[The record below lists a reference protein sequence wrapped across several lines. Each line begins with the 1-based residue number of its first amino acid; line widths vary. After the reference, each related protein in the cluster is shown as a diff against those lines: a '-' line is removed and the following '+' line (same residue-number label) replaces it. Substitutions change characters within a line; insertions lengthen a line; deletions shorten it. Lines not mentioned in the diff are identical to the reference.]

1 MATTTFAPGTI
12 VTKEWLN
19 DVDALV
25 YDVFESATTDALAR
39 TAIGLGTTDSPT
51 FANVTLTTNVTAA
64 TETITGNLTNTQL
77 TANKLVYADAN
88 KILQSSTVNFDF
100 IGDQWICL
108 KSSDETTTITTGVDK
123 ITLNGFPACTVL
135 AVRAALVTASTSG
148 LPTFDINE
156 GGVSILSTKLTIDIN
171 ELSSV
176 TAATA
181 AVISDSTIA
190 NDAKITIDI
199 DVAGTG
205 AKGWMIYMQCRWT

>member
-77 TANKLVYADAN
+77 TANKLVAVADL
-88 KILQSSTVNFDF
+88 KRSKQS
-100 IGDQWICL
+100 L
-108 KSSDETTTITTGVDK
+108 KYE
-123 ITLNGFPACTVL
+123 LRL
-135 AVRAALVTASTSG
+135 
-148 LPTFDINE
+148 DISE
-156 GGVSILSTKLTIDIN
+156 
-171 ELSSV
+171 
-176 TAATA
+176 
-181 AVISDSTIA
+181 
-190 NDAKITIDI
+190 
-199 DVAGTG
+199 
-205 AKGWMIYMQCRWT
+205 W